1 MKKLILFIAIL
12 LLNSCLL
19 PTPEIAGNINYFIED
34 TIKADTIKTDTI
46 KNTIKKEKLSKKE
59 EAKEVQKIHEQ
70 RQKNVMN
77 NLKTLEKQQVMLDSL
92 LKTKKDIEK

>member
-19 PTPEIAGNINYFIED
+19 PTPEIAGNINYFIE
-34 TIKADTIKTDTI
+34 DTIKTDTI